1 MFLKYTKCCTSLKPV
16 TRCQETLQAYLMV
29 SDANSLGFRADIPKI
44 VQFFPYSLQHISAH
58 FSYRLSDV
66 LLQRT
71 EVCRRRS
78 NVHHIL
84 TESPET
90 KI

>member
-1 MFLKYTKCCTSLKPV
+1 LNYTECCTSLKPV

-29 SDANSLGFRADIPKI
+29 SDANSLGFCADIPKI
-44 VQFFPYSLQHISAH
+44 VQLFPYSSQHISAH
-58 FSYRLSDV
+58 FGYRPSDV

-71 EVCRRRS
+71 EVCRLRR

-84 TESPET
+84 HESPET